1 MIVYT
6 LVPVGLAIAAAIAL
20 ALGLRLDALVSWLI
34 SINVVTLLTYGYDK
48 WIAGSN
54 RTRVPERVLL
64 LLALIG
70 GTIGA
75 LLGMYLFHHK
85 TAKASFQRKFWLVV
99 VVQIALVAL
108 YFAWL
113 KPWLQG

>member
-1 MIVYT
+1 MMVFA
-6 LVPVGLAIAAAIAL
+6 LLPLGLAVAAAIAL
-20 ALGLRLDALVSWLI
+20 ALGLHLDPLVSWLI
-34 SINVVTLLTYGYDK
+34 AVNVVTLLTYGYDK

-64 LLALIG
+64 LLAFVG

-85 TAKASFQRKFWLVV
+85 TVKSSFQLRFWLVV
-99 VVQIALVAL
+99 LVQVALVVL

>member
-1 MIVYT
+1 MAFT
-6 LVPVGLAIAAAIAL
+6 LVPVGMAIAAAIAL
-20 ALGLRLDALVSWLI
+20 GLGIGLDALVSWLI

-48 WIAGSN
+48 GIAGSK

-64 LLALIG
+64 LLAFIG

-85 TAKASFQRKFWLVV
+85 TAKASFQYKFWLVV
-99 VVQIALVAL
+99 LVQIVPVVL

-113 KPWLQG
+113 KPWLKG